1 MRNPFKVG
9 QPVPPESFVGRQS
22 LIDIAFDQINNRS
35 NLAIWGGPGMGKTSF
50 LNLLKSEEVWQSQEI
65 DQFGSCLTAC
75 SKYPFASCHWFS
87 LANTVP
93 KR

>member
-65 DQFGSCLTAC
+65 DPSQAIIVYLNCLEIDRIAQI
-75 SKYPFASCHWFS
+75 
-87 LANTVP
+87 
-93 KR
+93 

>member
-22 LIDIAFDQINNRS
+22 LIDTAFDQIYNRS

-65 DQFGSCLTAC
+65 DPS
-75 SKYPFASCHWFS
+75 
-87 LANTVP
+87 
-93 KR
+93 